1 MRCALKPV
9 LALALVV
16 LLCGMSVA
24 LPLDQPRSTAFAYA
38 SSNAVEERAVE
49 RGQPATAG
57 QPDVAR
63 SSTGMIVADEP
74 MAAQAGL
81 EILSRGGNAI
91 DAAVAVAFA
100 LAVTHPQAGN
110 LGGGGFMLI
119 RKANGETVFID
130 YREVAPAAAR
140 PDMYLDSEGKRIPG
154 ASTEGWRAAAVPGT
168 VAGLEFA
175 LKNYG
180 TQPWEKVMQPAIRL
194 ADKGFPVSPRLA
206 DDLIDSAA
214 KLGRFSESKKIFL
227 SGGRFLAP
235 GDNFKQK
242 DLADT
247 LKKIAQ
253 GGAREFYQGSIAA
266 QLEAEM
272 KRNGGLITGNDLRAY
287 QVKTRPP
294 LVGHFRGY
302 EVITAPPPS
311 SGGVALLEM
320 LNILDPLLPADA
332 KALDPA
338 TMHVVAEGMRRA
350 FADRARYLAD
360 ADFACVP
367 VEMLTAPKYAEQVR
381 ASINR
386 EHASASA
393 KLEMPPA
400 TGCKAVPQVAGREGS
415 NTTHFA
421 VIDSEGNAVAN
432 TYTINEFFG
441 SGVTVP
447 GLGFLLNDEMDDFT
461 TRPGAPNVLFNL
473 VQSDANKIEPH
484 KRPLSSMTPTIVTRD
499 GQTVLVL
506 GSPGG
511 ARIINGVLLVL
522 LNRLA
527 FGISLPEAVALPRY
541 HHQWMP
547 DALFLEKSA
556 FTSVKMDAL
565 RSRGHDVR
573 DISEISAA
581 TPRPKSIGQVNAI
594 ERDPKTGE
602 LVGVGDGRRGG
613 VARTY

>member
-1 MRCALKPV
+1 MKST
-9 LALALVV
+9 LAVALVV
-16 LLCGMSVA
+16 VLCGTSAAVPP
-24 LPLDQPRSTAFAYA
+24 PLEQPIA
-38 SSNAVEERAVE
+38 S
-49 RGQPATAG
+49 G

-63 SSTGMIVADEP
+63 SATGMIVADEP
-74 MAAQAGL
+74 IAAQAGL

-130 YREVAPAAAR
+130 YREVAPRAAR
-140 PDMYLDSEGKRIPG
+140 ADMYLDAEGNRLPG

-194 ADKGFPVSPRLA
+194 ADKGFPVSPQLA
-206 DDLIDSAA
+206 DDLIDSAP
-214 KLGRFSESKKIFL
+214 KLSRFEESRKIFL
-227 SGGRFLAP
+227 RGGKFYAP
-235 GDNFKQK
+235 GDTFKQK

-247 LKKIAQ
+247 LKKIAK

-266 QLEAEM
+266 QLAAEM
-272 KRNGGLITGNDLRAY
+272 KRNGGLITAADLRAY
-287 QVKTRPP
+287 QVKKRAP
-294 LVGHFRGY
+294 LVGRFRGY

-332 KALDPA
+332 RANDPA
-338 TMHVVAEGMRRA
+338 TIHIVVESMRRA

-367 VEMLTAPKYAEQVR
+367 VETLTAAHYADEVR

-386 EHASASA
+386 ERASASA
-393 KLEMPPA
+393 KLEMPSV
-400 TGCKAVPQVAGREGS
+400 TSCKPSSQVAGREGS

-432 TYTINEFFG
+432 TYTINEYFG

-473 VQSDANKIEPH
+473 VQSDANQIEPG

-511 ARIINGVLLVL
+511 ARIINSVFLVL

-527 FGISLPEAVALPRY
+527 FGLSLPEAVALPRY

-547 DALFLEKSA
+547 DVLFLEKDS
-556 FTSVKMDAL
+556 FTSAQMDAL
-565 RSRGHDVR
+565 RSRGHEVR
-573 DISEISAA
+573 DISEISSSGSG
-581 TPRPKSIGQVNAI
+581 PKHVGQVNAI
-594 ERDPKTGE
+594 ERDPKTGD
-602 LVGVGDGRRGG
+602 LIGVGDARRGG
-613 VARTY
+613 IARTY

>member
-1 MRCALKPV
+1 MRCTLKP
-9 LALALVV
+9 ALALTLIA
-16 LLCGMSVA
+16 LLCGTGVA
-24 LPLDQPRSTAFAYA
+24 LPPPL
-38 SSNAVEERAVE
+38 EE
-49 RGQPATAG
+49 PTTTG

-74 MAAQAGL
+74 IAAQAGL
-81 EILSRGGNAI
+81 QILSRGGNAI

-119 RKANGETVFID
+119 RRANGETIFID

-140 PDMYLDSEGKRIPG
+140 ADMYLDSEGKRLPG
-154 ASTEGWRAAAVPGT
+154 LSTEGWRAAAVPGT

-180 TQPWEKVMQPAIRL
+180 TQPWEKVMKPAITL

-206 DDLIDSAA
+206 DDLVDSAP
-214 KLGRFSESKKIFL
+214 KLGRFPESRKIFL
-227 SGGRFLAP
+227 RGGKFLAP
-235 GDNFKQK
+235 GDTFKQK

-247 LKKIAQ
+247 LEKIAK
-253 GGAREFYQGSIAA
+253 GGAREFYQGAIAA

-272 KRNGGLITGNDLRAY
+272 KRNGGLITAADLRAY
-287 QVKTRPP
+287 QVKTRAP
-294 LVGHFRGY
+294 LVGRFRGY
-302 EVITAPPPS
+302 EILTAPPPS

-332 KALDPA
+332 KAHDPA
-338 TMHVVAEGMRRA
+338 TVHIVAEGMRRA

-360 ADFACVP
+360 PDFACVP
-367 VEMLTAPKYAEQVR
+367 VEMLTATKYAEQVR

-400 TGCKAVPQVAGREGS
+400 TGCKPVPQVAGREGS

-473 VQSDANKIEPH
+473 VQSDANKIEPG
-484 KRPLSSMTPTIVTRD
+484 KRPLSSMTPTIVARD
-499 GQTVLVL
+499 GQTVLVV

-511 ARIINGVLLVL
+511 GRIINGVLLVL
-522 LNRLA
+522 LHRLA
-527 FGISLPEAVALPRY
+527 FGLSLPEAVALPRY

-547 DALFLEKSA
+547 DVLFLEKSA
-556 FTSVKMDAL
+556 FSSAQMDAL
-565 RSRGHDVR
+565 RKLGHDIR

-581 TPRPKSIGQVNAI
+581 TPKPKSVGQVNAI

>member
-1 MRCALKPV
+1 MRCALKPA
-9 LALALVV
+9 LALALVI
-16 LLCGMSVA
+16 LLCGTSVA
-24 LPLDQPRSTAFAYA
+24 VPPPLD
-38 SSNAVEERAVE
+38 
-49 RGQPATAG
+49 QPATAG

-74 MAAQAGL
+74 IAAQAGL

-119 RKANGETVFID
+119 RKANGETIFID

-140 PDMYLDSEGKRIPG
+140 ADMYLDSEGKRLPG

-180 TQPWEKVMQPAIRL
+180 TQPWDKVMGPAIRL
-194 ADKGFPVSPRLA
+194 ADKGFPVSQRLA
-206 DDLIDSAA
+206 DDLIDSAP
-214 KLGRFSESKKIFL
+214 KLGRFSESRKIFL
-227 SGGRFLAP
+227 NGGKFLNP
-235 GDNFKQK
+235 GDTFKQK

-247 LKKIAQ
+247 LEKIAK
-253 GGAREFYQGSIAA
+253 GGAREFYQGSVATK
-266 QLEAEM
+266 LEAEV
-272 KRNGGLITGNDLRAY
+272 KRNGGLLTAADLRAY
-287 QVKTRPP
+287 QVKIRQP
-294 LVGHFRGY
+294 LVGKFRGY

-332 KALDPA
+332 KARDPA
-338 TMHVVAEGMRRA
+338 TMHVVTESMRRA

-367 VEMLTAPKYAEQVR
+367 VEMLTAATYAGQVR

-393 KLEMPPA
+393 KLELPPA
-400 TGCKAVPQVAGREGS
+400 TGCKATPQVAGREGS

-432 TYTINEFFG
+432 TYTINQFFG

-473 VQSDANKIEPH
+473 VQSDANKIEPG

-527 FGISLPEAVALPRY
+527 FGMSLPEAVALPRY
-541 HHQWMP
+541 HHQWLP
-547 DALFLEKSA
+547 DALFLEKSS
-556 FTSVKMDAL
+556 FTSVQVDAL
-565 RSRGHDVR
+565 RNLGHDVR

-581 TPRPKSIGQVNAI
+581 IPKPKSVGQVNAI

-602 LVGVGDGRRGG
+602 LIGVGDGRRGG